1 MYYACATIC
10 QVPFDASI
18 SCRYFH
24 RSFGDIVFS
33 ILNALQVTILKEFP
47 VTIGWKDLSFSALW
61 NTQMVT
67 ENSDDI
73 YSIFQDNF
81 ERKILETIIPPRL
94 FF

>member
-1 MYYACATIC
+1 MHQYLVDI
-10 QVPFDASI
+10 FID
-18 SCRYFH
+18 RL
-24 RSFGDIVFS
+24 DIVFS

-61 NTQMVT
+61 NTQMAT
-67 ENSDDI
+67 EKSDDI

-81 ERKILETIIPPRL
+81 ERKILETIISPRL